1 MMVVIVF
8 MSCNVLAMVVNI
20 METFDIRA
28 ADLVS
33 KGKPISMIVT
43 FATITLVL

>member
-1 MMVVIVF
+1 MLMMVVIVF

-33 KGKPISMIVT
+33 FS
-43 FATITLVL
+43 